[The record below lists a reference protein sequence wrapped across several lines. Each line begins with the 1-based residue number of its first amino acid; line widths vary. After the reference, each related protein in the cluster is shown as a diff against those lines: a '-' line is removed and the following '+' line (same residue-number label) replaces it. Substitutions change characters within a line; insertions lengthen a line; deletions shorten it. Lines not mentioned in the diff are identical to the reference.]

1 MIYLF
6 TNKFNSILLKIGL
19 FYIST
24 EWKLIHKRA
33 AARNAG
39 GAQPRCYLTRRHDL
53 QNAPGVVVRAC
64 ARSFETPNS
73 AIGKNYNTW
82 ERG

>member
-1 MIYLF
+1 MNYLF
-6 TNKFNSILLKIGL
+6 TNEFNSIMLKIGL
-19 FYIST
+19 FYLYT
-24 EWKLIHKRA
+24 EWKLIYEKVVA
-33 AARNAG
+33 QNAR
-39 GAQPRCYLTRRHDL
+39 GAQPRFYSTRRHDL